1 MNIINRD
8 TKSHVQSQQMSWHSV
23 AYFSDVVDKISL
35 QILILM
41 VLHYLRFS
49 GTSLLIGFGGRSIW
63 DFTYV
68 LRQLEF
74 PSFMEVYPVVL
85 VNNSVGHKFDFD
97 FAKCRT
103 RYIGLLYI
111 TKCRCSLIND

>member
-1 MNIINRD
+1 
-8 TKSHVQSQQMSWHSV
+8 
-23 AYFSDVVDKISL
+23 
-35 QILILM
+35 M

-49 GTSLLIGFGGRSIW
+49 DTSLLIEFGGRSKSAC
-63 DFTYV
+63 TYV

-85 VNNSVGHKFDFD
+85 VNDSVGHKFD